1 LLNSLPTCSNSVQ
14 PAAVV
19 RRVSI
24 HRSRT
29 TAWLTGQMKQATVFI
44 TSIGTSDFSNA
55 TPWIA
60 QTGGVDSFFTHWA
73 DIVGI
78 LF

>member
-1 LLNSLPTCSNSVQ
+1 
-14 PAAVV
+14 
-19 RRVSI
+19 
-24 HRSRT
+24 
-29 TAWLTGQMKQATVFI
+29 MKQATVFI